1 MKYYR
6 ARMQEEYDFL
16 MQKLEDEG
24 HVWGTTQTKP
34 TEENYWSESREK
46 TVVEVHEGFKEISYS
61 DIYYYGE
68 TIDDKIIEVS
78 DLMDTV
84 DHDTLMQKVMEWNNK
99 PELVNHPDHYQGNK
113 FEVIDII
120 EDYELNF
127 TLGSAVKY
135 ILRAGKKDDK
145 NTDLKK
151 AIWMLERELEE

>member
-1 MKYYR
+1 MKLYR
-6 ARMQEEYDFL
+6 TRTQAEYDFL

-24 HVWGTTQTKP
+24 FFWGMSKLNP
-34 TEENYWSESREK
+34 TATNNFDE
-46 TVVEVHEGFKEISYS
+46 
-61 DIYYYGE
+61 YGDR
-68 TIDDKIIEVS
+68 TIIRVNIDDDTLSYEIDSLFHDTPIIEVS

-84 DHDTLMQKVMEWNNK
+84 DHDTLMQKVMERNNK
-99 PELVNHPDHYQGNK
+99 PELVNHPDHYQGKK

-145 NTDLKK
+145 DTDLKK
-151 AIWMLERELEE
+151 AIWMLERELEEEE

>member
-1 MKYYR
+1 MKFQVGDKVRVREDLEIDKQYG
-6 ARMQEEYDFL
+6 EEVFVESMVKFKGKTVEID
-16 MQKLEDEG
+16 D
-24 HVWGTTQTKP
+24 VWGHGYNLKKDD
-34 TEENYWSESREK
+34 ENWVFTDEMLEP
-46 TVVEVHEGFKEISYS
+46 
-61 DIYYYGE
+61 
-68 TIDDKIIEVS
+68 IE
-78 DLMDTV
+78 DPLA
-84 DHDTLMQKVMEWNNK
+84 QKVLERNNK

-151 AIWMLERELEE
+151 AIWMLERELEEEE

>member
-1 MKYYR
+1 MKLYR
-6 ARMQEEYDFL
+6 TRTQAEYDWL
-16 MQKLEDEG
+16 ARELSKEGMVSYIPRHEQGGDIVVYADEKED
-24 HVWGTTQTKP
+24 
-34 TEENYWSESREK
+34 YL
-46 TVVEVHEGFKEISYS
+46 SYS
-61 DIYYYGE
+61 DLDYAE
-68 TIDDKIIEVS
+68 KECLNEPIIEVS

-84 DHDTLMQKVMEWNNK
+84 DHDTLTQKVMERNNK

-151 AIWMLERELEE
+151 AIWMLERELEEEE